1 MFESEGAKV
10 LDKDQGTKVGYTDP
24 GYPSWGTQTQNTHT
38 RGARTR
44 GICTDLII
52 YHQFESMPL

>member
-24 GYPSWGTQTQNTHT
+24 GYPSWGTQTRGT
-38 RGARTR
+38 RPGVPRPRIPIPEVHGLGVFA
-44 GICTDLII
+44 LI
-52 YHQFESMPL
+52 L